1 MRIYPNIS
9 QKKDNNISYNM
20 IYGGFIFLF
29 CCILIIINIHFIFN
43 DEFYNNEFYN
53 GSNSN

>member
-29 CCILIIINIHFIFN
+29 CCILIIITIHFIFN